1 MLYFVL
7 YRSIKFILVITFVAS
22 IQWGDGTNLASG
34 VLVVPGSADMAKQ
47 EFSRRGFIGSSGAA
61 VLAGLASQIGAQT
74 AVGETPSTGVAGE
87 VRRKQ
92 TPAQPNLVLFMPDE
106 MRADALAC
114 YGNPLTRTP
123 NFDKL
128 AQDGTRFANC
138 HVQFPV
144 CGASRCSLLTGWP
157 TSVRGHRSLF
167 YFLRP
172 DEPNM
177 FRYLREA
184 GYDVFW
190 YGKNDALAAQS
201 FYDSVTMW
209 NYPDPPSARTPLV
222 QHKPRPTRGKI
233 TGPDTFIGQE
243 TGDRAA
249 TPEYASIQSAIR
261 ILERKETD
269 RPFCIFLPLS
279 SPHPP
284 YGSPEGFNDMYSPA
298 DIHGLRPRDLP
309 RKPGY
314 ISSIRKEYGLN
325 GLSEDSFREIR
336 ALYYG
341 MVSFSDWLLG
351 ELLEAI
357 ERTNHNQDTAVFV
370 LSDHGDYAGDYGLV
384 EKWPSGLEDTLTHV
398 PLIASVPGGAQG
410 HISENM
416 VELFDVM
423 ATCLDLAQTEARHTH
438 FARSLMPQIHGGA
451 GDPGRAVFSE
461 GGYNTYEPQ
470 CFEDNDQTPGS
481 LYYPKEHLEV
491 THPED
496 VSRAAMVR
504 THEYKLVS
512 RPQGQSELYIYKDD
526 PQELH
531 NRFGDRD
538 VSHIQCDLQQQLL
551 HWYVN
556 TTGIAP
562 FDKDQRE
569 CPPYYATPSFPQSIQ
584 ASVRS
589 ILDKG

>member
-1 MLYFVL
+1 
-7 YRSIKFILVITFVAS
+7 
-22 IQWGDGTNLASG
+22 
-34 VLVVPGSADMAKQ
+34 MAEQKLT
-47 EFSRRGFIGSSGAA
+47 RRGFLGSSGVAM
-61 VLAGLASQIGAQT
+61 LGGLASQVAGQT
-74 AVGETPSTGVAGE
+74 GVGESASTQFSEGTQRKDAG
-87 VRRKQ
+87 
-92 TPAQPNLVLFMPDE
+92 TQPNLVLFMPDE
-106 MRADALAC
+106 LRADALAC

-128 AQDGTRFANC
+128 AQEGTRFANC

-172 DEPNM
+172 EEPNM
-177 FRYLREA
+177 FRYLRQA

-190 YGKNDALAAQS
+190 YGKNDALAAES
-201 FYDSVTMW
+201 FYQSVTIW
-209 NYPDPPSARTPLV
+209 NYPDLAPARRAGEHH
-222 QHKPRPTRGKI
+222 QSRPAAGKI
-233 TGPDTFIGQE
+233 IGPDTFIGQAK
-243 TGDRAA
+243 GDRTE
-249 TPEYASIQSAIR
+249 TPEYGLVKAAIR

-284 YGSPEGFNDMYSPA
+284 YIAPEGFHTMYSPA

-309 RKPGY
+309 RKPNY
-314 ISSIRKEYGLN
+314 IAAIRKAYGLD
-325 GLSEDSFREIR
+325 GLPEDTFRKVR

-341 MVSFSDWLLG
+341 MVSYSDWLMG

-357 ERTNHNQDTAVFV
+357 ERTNHKRDTAVFL

-384 EKWPSGLEDTLTHV
+384 EKWPSGLEDVLTHV
-398 PLIASVPGGAQG
+398 PLIASVPGGTQG
-410 HISENM
+410 NSSENI

-423 ATCLDLAQTEARHTH
+423 ATCLDLARTQAHHTH
-438 FARSLMPQIHGGA
+438 FARSLMPQIHGGL
-451 GDPGRAVFSE
+451 GDPKRAAFSE
-461 GGYNTYEPQ
+461 GGYNQYEPQ
-470 CFEDNDQTPGS
+470 CFEDNAIPGS
-481 LYYPKEHLEV
+481 LYYPKEDLQV
-491 THPED
+491 KHPETI
-496 VSRAAMVR
+496 SRAAMVR
-504 THEYKLVS
+504 THDYKLVS
-512 RPQGQSELYIYKDD
+512 RPQGQSELYFYKDD

-538 VSHIQCDLQQQLL
+538 VAGVQCELQQQLL

-562 FDKDQRE
+562 FDKDQRGF
-569 CPPYYATPSFPQSIQ
+569 PPYYPTPTLPLSIGP
-584 ASVRS
+584 AVRE
-589 ILDKG
+589 IVDQG